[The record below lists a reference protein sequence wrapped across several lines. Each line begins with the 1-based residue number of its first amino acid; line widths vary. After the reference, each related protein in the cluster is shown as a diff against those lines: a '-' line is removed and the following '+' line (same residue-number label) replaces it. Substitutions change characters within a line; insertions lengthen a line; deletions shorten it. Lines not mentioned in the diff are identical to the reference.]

1 MNHITLVGRL
11 CADPQLTYTPKNGL
25 AIVKFTLAVERP
37 RFDKNKPKEAD
48 FINCV
53 MFGKRSET
61 IANYVQKGHR
71 FGVIGRLQ
79 INKYVD
85 KKTNENRWSTN
96 VVVSDFEFMQDKTGN
111 GNLNNSSQN
120 IQQNDEYAEVY
131 DEGDIPF

>member
-71 FGVIGRLQ
+71 FGVIGRLR

-111 GNLNNSSQN
+111 GNSTQN
-120 IQQNDEYAEVY
+120 IQQNNDGDGYTEVIGDE
-131 DEGDIPF
+131 IPF

>member
-96 VVVSDFEFMQDKTGN
+96 VVVSDFEFMQDKTSN
-111 GNLNNSSQN
+111 SNSNNSSQN